1 MLLTAVLLIPRLAV
15 KSEATSACGLW
26 TANKAISASRMRSHS
41 LVVVSLAEDPR
52 PGWGTL
58 TWR

>member
-1 MLLTAVLLIPRLAV
+1 MLLTAVLLIPHLAV
-15 KSEATSACGLW
+15 KSAATSVCGLR

-41 LVVVSLAEDPR
+41 LVVISLAEDPR
-52 PGWGTL
+52 PGWGTS